1 MLANNVLFHYKSILF
16 YYSKLSKNQDKTI
29 NNAQCSNE
37 MLQSFFKKEKRKKKK
52 KNSL

>member
-1 MLANNVLFHYKSILF
+1 MLF

-37 MLQSFFKKEKRKKKK
+37 MPQSFFKKEKRKKKFSLK
-52 KNSL
+52 KFTIDISLGV